1 LTPEP
6 SPPQPPEAAA
16 LLRFLTAAPEERP
29 HLAPRV
35 TDAVGPETLERIV
48 QATLARTGRPV
59 TVTDSPDGLLVTGE
73 EGQVRA
79 WARAAPDGELTALYL
94 EGTRHTPARGRR
106 LRLPYAL
113 LIPLLALWNV
123 LALWTAPDR
132 TAWFTDLTILA
143 ACYVLAE
150 GLGAPAQQPRL
161 PRRTVEAG
169 AAVAALVS
177 AFRLAGLPSGDGV
190 LGLASGVVLLVALV
204 GLVAVARTHSWRAPL
219 SQPLTFPLE
228 GIWYVVQG
236 GGRPLNHHAR
246 VPEQRGAVDLVGLG
260 RYGTRTRR
268 DHELTAF
275 AAYGRAVRSPCDGR
289 VVSAEDG
296 IEDQDTR
303 PGGHARYQPAYGNHV
318 FIDTG
323 REIVKLAHLRPGSLV
338 VRQGDMVRVGQL
350 MGETGNSGNTTE
362 PHLHLHA
369 ERDGVGLDLRFTGM
383 AGRLYRGRVIRAFP

>member
-35 TDAVGPETLERIV
+35 TDAVGPEALERIV
-48 QATLARTGRPV
+48 QATLTRTGRLV
-59 TVTDSPDGLLVTGE
+59 TVTDSPDGLLVTGA

-79 WARAAPDGELTALYL
+79 WARVASDGELTSLYL
-94 EGTRHTPARGRR
+94 EGARHTPPRGR
-106 LRLPYAL
+106 RLPYAL
-113 LIPLLALWNV
+113 LVPLLALWNV

-169 AAVAALVS
+169 GAVAALVS
-177 AFRLAGLPSGDGV
+177 AFRPAGLPSGDGV
-190 LGLASGVVLLVALV
+190 LGLVGGVVLLVALV

-219 SQPLTFPLE
+219 SQPLRFPLE
-228 GIWYVVQG
+228 GEWYVVQG

-268 DHELTAF
+268 DRELTAF

-296 IEDQDTR
+296 IEDQDAR
-303 PGGHARYQPAYGNHV
+303 PGGRARYQPAYGNHV

-323 REIVKLAHLRPGSLV
+323 REIVKLAHLRPGSLT

-350 MGETGNSGNTTE
+350 IGETGNSGNTTE

-383 AGRLYRGRVIRAFP
+383 AGRLYRGRAIRAFP